1 VKNPKRPD
9 MNDAPPATPN
19 PQLVPAAK
27 PLLAP
32 AAEKPEKKLDF
43 GSFDLASLG
52 TKFPAVLKPEQKL
65 NLKEKVV
72 WTSAILVLFYILGS
86 INAWGVDATAIA
98 RFEFLEI
105 VFGSKFGSIITLGI
119 GPIVTA
125 SIILQ
130 LLVGSKIL
138 NWDTKTP
145 EGKAK
150 FMGMQKLLAVAFAF
164 IEAAAY
170 VLAGAVPPFAGTGT
184 AVATAVILQ
193 LAAGGILIIFM
204 DEVVSKWGIGSGVSL
219 FIAAGVAKTIIV
231 RIFNPLTS
239 SGGLPSPEE
248 PASGLLPGLA
258 TYIGAGQPAQAL
270 VSLFPL
276 FATMTVFVIVL
287 FAQAMRI
294 EIPMAITLPFGKFGA
309 RRWPLKFIY
318 TSNIPV
324 ILMAAVLANV
334 QVLARTLGSRG
345 ITLLG
350 IYDKTGNPLSGL
362 VLYLTVP
369 HSVSLM
375 VVSVIAGLLALAT
388 GLLVSNKVKRWVL
401 RSTVAGGLVGLLLG
415 TLLASVLGLPPVPGV
430 EWARAI
436 SYMTVL
442 ILGSVVF
449 SMFWV
454 QTSGMDAR
462 SVAEQFKSSFLTIP
476 GFRRDPRIIEG
487 VLDRYIPAITV
498 LGGAFI
504 GFLSSFADLTNAIGS
519 GTGILLTVMILYQM
533 WEQLE
538 SQHGH
543 ELPERLRKLLGV
555 S

>member
-1 VKNPKRPD
+1 
-9 MNDAPPATPN
+9 M
-19 PQLVPAAK
+19 
-27 PLLAP
+27 LAP
-32 AAEKPEKKLDF
+32 AAEKPEKKFNLS
-43 GSFDLASLG
+43 GFDLAGLG

-65 NLKEKVV
+65 NLKEKLV

-86 INAWGVDATAIA
+86 INAWGVDSTALA

-170 VLAGAVPPFAGTGT
+170 VLAGAVPPFAGGGT
-184 AVATAVILQ
+184 AVVTAVILQ
-193 LAAGGILIIFM
+193 LAAGGILVIFM

-231 RIFNPLTS
+231 RLFNPLNS
-239 SGGLPSPEE
+239 AGGLPSPEE
-248 PASGLLPGLA
+248 PASGMLPGLA

-276 FATMTVFVIVL
+276 FATLAVFVIVL

-345 ITLLG
+345 ITFLG
-350 IYDKTGNPLSGL
+350 VYDKTGNPLSGL

-369 HSVSLM
+369 HSTSLM
-375 VVSVIAGLLALAT
+375 VVSVVAGLLALAT
-388 GLLVSNKVKRWVL
+388 GLVVSNKVKRWVL
-401 RSTVAGGLVGLLLG
+401 RSTVVGGLIGLLIG
-415 TLLASVLGLPPVPGV
+415 TLLAGLLGLPPVPGI
-430 EWARAI
+430 EWARAL
-436 SYMTVL
+436 SYMVV
-442 ILGSVVF
+442 IIAGSTVF

-504 GFLSSFADLTNAIGS
+504 GFLSGFADMTSAIGS
-519 GTGILLTVMILYQM
+519 GTGILLTVMILYQL

-538 SQHGH
+538 NQHGH
-543 ELPERLRKLLGV
+543 ELPERLRKMLGV

>member
-1 VKNPKRPD
+1 
-9 MNDAPPATPN
+9 
-19 PQLVPAAK
+19 
-27 PLLAP
+27 
-32 AAEKPEKKLDF
+32 
-43 GSFDLASLG
+43 
-52 TKFPAVLKPEQKL
+52 
-65 NLKEKVV
+65 
-72 WTSAILVLFYILGS
+72 
-86 INAWGVDATAIA
+86 
-98 RFEFLEI
+98 
-105 VFGSKFGSIITLGI
+105 
-119 GPIVTA
+119 
-125 SIILQ
+125 
-130 LLVGSKIL
+130 
-138 NWDTKTP
+138 
-145 EGKAK
+145 
-150 FMGMQKLLAVAFAF
+150 
-164 IEAAAY
+164 
-170 VLAGAVPPFAGTGT
+170 
-184 AVATAVILQ
+184 
-193 LAAGGILIIFM
+193 
-204 DEVVSKWGIGSGVSL
+204 
-219 FIAAGVAKTIIV
+219 
-231 RIFNPLTS
+231 
-239 SGGLPSPEE
+239 
-248 PASGLLPGLA
+248 
-258 TYIGAGQPAQAL
+258 
-270 VSLFPL
+270 
-276 FATMTVFVIVL
+276 MTVFVIVL

-324 ILMAAVLANV
+324 ILMAAVLANI
-334 QVLARTLGSRG
+334 QVFVRMLGDRG

-350 IYDKTGNPLSGL
+350 VYDKTGTPLSGL

-375 VVSVIAGLLALAT
+375 VVSVTAGLLALAT
-388 GLLVSNKVKRWVL
+388 GLLFSSKVKRWVL
-401 RSTVAGGLVGLLLG
+401 RSTVVGGLVGLLLG
-415 TLLASVLGLPPVPGV
+415 TLLASAFGLPAVLAV
-430 EWARAI
+430 EWARALT
-436 SYMTVL
+436 YMTVL
-442 ILGSVVF
+442 ILGSVLF

-504 GFLSSFADLTNAIGS
+504 GFLSAFADLTNAIGS